1 MAQPVESR
9 SARVQRVLHEAD
21 ELKRDGRFSD
31 AERRYRTA
39 VRLHPDNLT
48 ALFRLGSLLAA
59 MNRPAEAAKFL
70 LRALA
75 TNPPD
80 PEVQAQL
87 REALQKL
94 QPLRP

>member
-1 MAQPVESR
+1 MTRTAESR
-9 SARVQRVLHEAD
+9 SARVQRLLQEADVLH
-21 ELKRDGRFSD
+21 RDGRLSD

-48 ALFRLGSLLAA
+48 ALFRLGTLLAV
-59 MNRPAEAAKFL
+59 MNRPAEAGKFL
-70 LRALA
+70 HRALA

-87 REALQKL
+87 KQALSKIESL
-94 QPLRP
+94 PS

>member
-1 MAQPVESR
+1 MAPPAESR
-9 SARVQRVLHEAD
+9 SARVQRLLKEANH
-21 ELKRDGRFSD
+21 LRKDGRYGE

-48 ALFRLGSLLAA
+48 ALFRLGMLLVA
-59 MNRPAEAAKFL
+59 MNRPGDAEKFL

-87 REALQKL
+87 RNALQKL
-94 QPLRP
+94 RKLPL